1 MVENNLKL
9 WLSGK
14 FDFDSEE
21 ISDKLLL
28 FDLKKLVKK
37 KIFDSMLGKY
47 WTKAIF
53 ITLSI
58 ERERTHLE

>member
-9 WLSGK
+9 LLSGK

-37 KIFDSMLGKY
+37 KIFDLILGKY
-47 WTKAIF
+47 WTKTIF

-58 ERERTHLE
+58 GREQTHLE

>member
-9 WLSGK
+9 LLSGK

-21 ISDKLLL
+21 ISEKLLL

-37 KIFDSMLGKY
+37 KIFDSILGKY
-47 WTKAIF
+47 WTKTLF
-53 ITLSI
+53 IALSI
-58 ERERTHLE
+58 GRERTHLV

>member
-9 WLSGK
+9 LLSGK
-14 FDFDSEE
+14 FDFYSEE
-21 ISDKLLL
+21 ISYKLLL

-37 KIFDSMLGKY
+37 KIFDLILGKY
-47 WTKAIF
+47 WTKTIF

-58 ERERTHLE
+58 GREQTHLE